1 LIKRRRGEGV
11 SAANRAHAG
20 VVPCAGGA
28 ARRRRWPFS
37 RRMLVGA
44 LCLLVAV
51 AATACGS
58 SGGGSAGTGGGK
70 PLTIAIFMPFSGP
83 DAAYGTVGDAG
94 VIPAVMQINKAGG
107 VLGHTF
113 TWKNVDTRGDPAD
126 AVPAADQLIATT
138 PSLVAIQ
145 GPTSDEASATVPIF
159 NRADVPMF
167 TGTGQAQFNR
177 NTDEFFWRNQPPDDA
192 DGAAIAYYAY
202 HIKHYKTAALVFGN
216 DIASQGAEPSAR
228 TVFAGLGGKIVA
240 TETLALDQ
248 TSYETE
254 VARVAAAK
262 PDVIITEA
270 DPQTS
275 ATFFREL
282 LDAGSLVPFIGTDGT
297 SGAQWASS
305 VSHAIGAANFK
316 KDYSIVSFGVPPSA
330 AANLY
335 NKAAQAASKYIP
347 DVSQWFNEPYALAIW
362 DTTIV
367 PALAMLEAKSVVPKV
382 FNSYISKVTA
392 PSPGATMVDNFAAGK
407 AALAAGKHIQF
418 IGGLGLTI
426 YNKYHNSAG
435 TFLAQA
441 SNGTSI
447 LSVIP
452 GPYVSELLARYVH

>member
-1 LIKRRRGEGV
+1 LIKLRHGEGI
-11 SAANRAHAG
+11 AAPNME
-20 VVPCAGGA
+20 
-28 ARRRRWPFS
+28 
-37 RRMLVGA
+37 RMLVGA
-44 LCLLVAV
+44 LCLIVGVAS
-51 AATACGS
+51 AACGS
-58 SGGGSAGTGGGK
+58 SGGGSAGASGSKT
-70 PLTIAIFMPFSGP
+70 LTYAIFMPFSGP

-94 VIPAVMQINKAGG
+94 VIPAILQINKAGG
-107 VLGHTF
+107 VLGHMF

-126 AVPAADQLIATT
+126 AVPAAEQLIAST
-138 PSLVAIQ
+138 PSLVAIN

-159 NRADVPMF
+159 NRAGIPMF
-167 TGTGQAQFNR
+167 TGTGQSQFNR
-177 NTDEFFWRNQPPDDA
+177 NMDEYFWRNQPPDDA

-202 HIKHYKTAALVFGN
+202 TIKHYKTAALVFGN

-228 TVFAGLGGKIVA
+228 AVFAGLGGRIVA
-240 TETLALDQ
+240 SETLALDQ

-262 PDVIITEA
+262 PDVIFTEA

-282 LDAGSLVPFIGTDGT
+282 EDAGSLVPIIGTDGT
-297 SGAQWASS
+297 AGVQWASS

-316 KDYSIVSFGVPPSA
+316 KDYSIVAFGAPPSA
-330 AANLY
+330 GANVYNAAAE
-335 NKAAQAASKYIP
+335 AARKYIP

-367 PALAMLEAKSVVPKV
+367 TALAMLEAKSVVPKV
-382 FNSYISKVTA
+382 FNSYIPKVSS
-392 PSPGATMVDNFAAGK
+392 PSQGATVVDTFAAGK
-407 AALAAGKHIQF
+407 AALAAGKRIQF
-418 IGGLGLTI
+418 IGGLGLTV

-452 GPYVSELLARYVH
+452 GPYVSVLLAKYLP